1 LRNELDFDL
10 HVESLNNESFIE
22 RKWLQEVIT
31 ETLQTS
37 GNGILITADIGY
49 GKSSFVSNL
58 ICAESSSTWYDLR
71 KQILAY
77 HFCRYDMVM
86 TINVVVETI
95 YFVKG

>member
-1 LRNELDFDL
+1 M
-10 HVESLNNESFIE
+10 
-22 RKWLQEVIT
+22 
-31 ETLQTS
+31 
-37 GNGILITADIGY
+37 GY

-86 TINVVVETI
+86 TINADT
-95 YFVKG
+95 FVRNLASAIVNKYPEEQRLSRSDPAMPSHEQSEYIRAYS

>member
-1 LRNELDFDL
+1 MLSKIGQVGYKFLILTLNFDM
-10 HVESLNNESFIE
+10 VESLHNESFIE

-37 GNGILITADIGY
+37 GSGVLITADMGY

-77 HFCRYDMVM
+77 HSY
-86 TINVVVETI
+86 
-95 YFVKG
+95 YFHLMH